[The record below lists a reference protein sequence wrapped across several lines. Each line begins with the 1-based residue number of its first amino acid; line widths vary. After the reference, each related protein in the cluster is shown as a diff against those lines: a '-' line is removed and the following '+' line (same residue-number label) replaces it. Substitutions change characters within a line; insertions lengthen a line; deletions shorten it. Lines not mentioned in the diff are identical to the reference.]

1 MSNGGGI
8 KAYMALLAAN
18 PQARQDHK
26 RDPEKAMS
34 DFGLTEEQRAIIKAA
49 VDSITEAVRKE
60 DPNAVQA
67 LRIVFG

>member
-1 MSNGGGI
+1 ME
-8 KAYMALLAAN
+8 LLAAN

-26 RDPEKAMS
+26 RDPDKAMT
-34 DFGLTEEQRAIIKAA
+34 DFGLTPEQIAIIKQA
-49 VDSITEAVRKE
+49 VDMITEAVRQE